1 MSTTETQSIP
11 VPEPGL
17 TQDEIVQRARDMIPV
32 LRERQEECERIG
44 RLPDE
49 TSRDF
54 VEAGFYRILQPR
66 RFGGYEFDL
75 PTFTRVAIALARG
88 CPASGWTYTLTAG
101 HAHMLAAL
109 WSEEGQIDI
118 YGADGEVR
126 MPGPLSPGHGDGPV
140 DGGYRVSGTWD
151 YVSGCDSATHLAF
164 GFMLGDDASAG
175 EMATDF
181 IGVVDYA
188 DCEIIDNWDVLGLRG
203 TGSKRVVVE
212 DVFVPERRTIDS
224 IFRLDAPPAAGR
236 TVHEAPIYRE
246 GGIGGLIFSET
257 ASVAIGTAWGV
268 LDLYEESL
276 RKRKTTVLPLIP
288 MTEHAQ
294 YPRFFGE
301 AFQSID
307 VAESRAAAERPRLHG
322 LVAAGGRGR
331 DRVRPR
337 PRLAPA
343 AAQAVLREARLRRRE
358 PHDAHQRLGRH
369 ARRRD
374 VAAPAARPHG
384 AHDAQHG
391 PARAGGRQLRAPA
404 LRAAAARGRSGLG
417 AGAADGALR
426 LRLRRAR
433 GLPARLGG
441 SRRGRAKAVT
451 LP

>member
-1 MSTTETQSIP
+1 MSTTPTQSIP

-17 TQDEIVQRARDMIPV
+17 TQEEMVQRARGMIGV

-49 TSRDF
+49 TSREF

-126 MPGPLSPGHGDGPV
+126 MPGRFRPGTATPV

-164 GFMLGDDASAG
+164 GFMLGDDPSAG
-175 EMATDF
+175 ELATDF

-212 DVFVPERRTIDS
+212 DVFVPEHRTIDS
-224 IFRLDAPPAAGR
+224 IFKLDAPPAAGR

-268 LDLYEESL
+268 LDLFEESM

-307 VAESRAAAERPRLHG
+307 VAQAALLQSDYDYMDWSRRAAAGEIEY
-322 LVAAGGRGR
+322 GR
-331 DRVRPR
+331 DLDY
-337 PRLAPA
+337 RLM
-343 AAQAVLREARLRRRE
+343 LRKQYCAKL
-358 PHDAHQRLGRH
+358 
-369 ARRRD
+369 
-374 VAAPAARPHG
+374 
-384 AHDAQHG
+384 AHDAVNLMMRVNGSAGMRGGAMWQRMQRDLTVLMTHNTVQPELAADSFGRMHFGLLPHGVNTDPPAPG
-391 PARAGGRQLRAPA
+391 PAPPPVR
-404 LRAAAARGRSGLG
+404 
-417 AGAADGALR
+417 
-426 LRLRRAR
+426 
-433 GLPARLGG
+433 
-441 SRRGRAKAVT
+441 
-451 LP
+451 

>member
-1 MSTTETQSIP
+1 
-11 VPEPGL
+11 
-17 TQDEIVQRARDMIPV
+17 V
-32 LRERQEECERIG
+32 LRERQDECERIG

-126 MPGPLSPGHGDGPV
+126 MPGRFRPGTATAV
-140 DGGYRVSGTWD
+140 DGGYRASGTWD

-164 GFMLGDDASAG
+164 GFMLGDDPSAG

-212 DVFVPERRTIDS
+212 DVFIPERRTIDS
-224 IFRLDAPPAAGR
+224 IFRLAAPPAAGR

-257 ASVAIGTAWGV
+257 ASVAIGTAWAV

-301 AFQSID
+301 AYQSID
-307 VAESRAAAERPRLHG
+307 VAESALLQSDYDYMDWSRRAAAGGMEYSRDLDWRLQLRKQYCAKLAYDAVNLMMRTNGSAGMRGGAMWQRLQRDLTVLMTHNTVQPELAADSFGRLHFG
-322 LVAAGGRGR
+322 L
-331 DRVRPR
+331 
-337 PRLAPA
+337 L
-343 AAQAVLREARLRRRE
+343 
-358 PHDAHQRLGRH
+358 
-369 ARRRD
+369 
-374 VAAPAARPHG
+374 PHG
-384 AHDAQHG
+384 VQEGSG
-391 PARAGGRQLRAPA
+391 PVPPTVR
-404 LRAAAARGRSGLG
+404 
-417 AGAADGALR
+417 
-426 LRLRRAR
+426 
-433 GLPARLGG
+433 
-441 SRRGRAKAVT
+441 
-451 LP
+451 

>member
-1 MSTTETQSIP
+1 MSTIETQSIP

-17 TQDEIVQRARDMIPV
+17 TQDEIVQRARDMIPA

-126 MPGPLSPGHGDGPV
+126 MPGRFRPGTATAV
-140 DGGYRVSGTWD
+140 DGGYRASGTWD

-164 GFMLGDDASAG
+164 GFMLGDDPSAG

-212 DVFVPERRTIDS
+212 DVFIPERRTIDS
-224 IFRLDAPPAAGR
+224 IFRLAAPPAAGR

-257 ASVAIGTAWGV
+257 ASVAIGTAWAV

-301 AFQSID
+301 AYQSID
-307 VAESRAAAERPRLHG
+307 VAESALLQSDYDYMDWSRRAAAGGMEYSRDLDWRLQLRKQYCAKLAYDAVNLMMRTNGSAGMRGGAMWQRLQRDLTVLMTHNTVQPELAADSFGRLHFG
-322 LVAAGGRGR
+322 L
-331 DRVRPR
+331 
-337 PRLAPA
+337 L
-343 AAQAVLREARLRRRE
+343 
-358 PHDAHQRLGRH
+358 
-369 ARRRD
+369 
-374 VAAPAARPHG
+374 PHG
-384 AHDAQHG
+384 VQEGSG
-391 PARAGGRQLRAPA
+391 PVPPTVR
-404 LRAAAARGRSGLG
+404 
-417 AGAADGALR
+417 
-426 LRLRRAR
+426 
-433 GLPARLGG
+433 
-441 SRRGRAKAVT
+441 
-451 LP
+451 

>member
-32 LRERQEECERIG
+32 LRERQEDCERIG

-126 MPGPLSPGHGDGPV
+126 MPGRFRPGTATAV

-212 DVFVPERRTIDS
+212 DVFVPERRTIAS

-307 VAESRAAAERPRLHG
+307 VAESALLQSDYDYMDWSRRAAAGEIEYGRDLDWRLQLRKQYCAKLAYDAVNLMMRTNGSAGMRGGAMWQRLQRDLTVLMTHNTVQPELSADSFGRLHFG
-322 LVAAGGRGR
+322 L
-331 DRVRPR
+331 
-337 PRLAPA
+337 L
-343 AAQAVLREARLRRRE
+343 
-358 PHDAHQRLGRH
+358 
-369 ARRRD
+369 
-374 VAAPAARPHG
+374 PHG
-384 AHDAQHG
+384 VEE
-391 PARAGGRQLRAPA
+391 
-404 LRAAAARGRSGLG
+404 G
-417 AGAADGALR
+417 AGPVPPTVR
-426 LRLRRAR
+426 
-433 GLPARLGG
+433 
-441 SRRGRAKAVT
+441 
-451 LP
+451 

>member
-54 VEAGFYRILQPR
+54 VQAGFYRILQPR

-88 CPASGWTYTLTAG
+88 CPASGWTFTLTAG

-126 MPGPLSPGHGDGPV
+126 MPGRFRPGTATAAPAE
-140 DGGYRVSGTWD
+140 GGYRVSGTWD

-212 DVFVPERRTIDS
+212 DVFVPERRTIAS

-236 TVHEAPIYRE
+236 TVHDAPIYRE

-288 MTEHAQ
+288 MLEHAQ

-301 AFQSID
+301 AYQSID
-307 VAESRAAAERPRLHG
+307 VAESALLQSDYDYMDWSRRAAAGEIEY
-322 LVAAGGRGR
+322 GR
-331 DRVRPR
+331 DLDW
-337 PRLAPA
+337 RLQLRKQYCAKLA
-343 AAQAVLREARLRRRE
+343 YDAVNLMMRTNGSAGMRGG
-358 PHDAHQRLGRH
+358 AMWQRLQRDLTVLMTHNTVQPELAADSFGRLYFGLL
-369 ARRRD
+369 
-374 VAAPAARPHG
+374 PHG
-384 AHDAQHG
+384 VQE
-391 PARAGGRQLRAPA
+391 
-404 LRAAAARGRSGLG
+404 G
-417 AGAADGALR
+417 AGPVPPTVR
-426 LRLRRAR
+426 
-433 GLPARLGG
+433 
-441 SRRGRAKAVT
+441 
-451 LP
+451 

>member
-1 MSTTETQSIP
+1 MSTTATQSIP

-17 TQDEIVQRARDMIPV
+17 TQDEMVQRARDMIPV

-75 PTFTRVAIALARG
+75 PTFTRVAIALSRG
-88 CPASGWTYTLTAG
+88 CPSSGWTYTLTAG

-109 WSEEGQIDI
+109 WPEEGQIDI

-126 MPGPLSPGHGDGPV
+126 MPGRFLPGTATEV
-140 DGGYRVSGTWD
+140 GGGFRVSGTWD

-301 AFQSID
+301 AYQSID
-307 VAESRAAAERPRLHG
+307 VAEAALLQSDQDYMDWSRR
-322 LVAAGGRGR
+322 AAGGEIEYGR
-331 DRVRPR
+331 DLDW
-337 PRLAPA
+337 RLQLRKQYCAKLA
-343 AAQAVLREARLRRRE
+343 YDAVNLMMRTNGSAGMRGG
-358 PHDAHQRLGRH
+358 AMWQRLQRDLTVLMTHNTVQPELAADSFGRLH
-369 ARRRD
+369 FGLL
-374 VAAPAARPHG
+374 PHG
-384 AHDAQHG
+384 VEAGSG
-391 PARAGGRQLRAPA
+391 PVPPTVR
-404 LRAAAARGRSGLG
+404 
-417 AGAADGALR
+417 
-426 LRLRRAR
+426 
-433 GLPARLGG
+433 
-441 SRRGRAKAVT
+441 
-451 LP
+451 

>member
-1 MSTTETQSIP
+1 
-11 VPEPGL
+11 
-17 TQDEIVQRARDMIPV
+17 
-32 LRERQEECERIG
+32 
-44 RLPDE
+44 
-49 TSRDF
+49 
-54 VEAGFYRILQPR
+54 
-66 RFGGYEFDL
+66 
-75 PTFTRVAIALARG
+75 
-88 CPASGWTYTLTAG
+88 
-101 HAHMLAAL
+101 
-109 WSEEGQIDI
+109 
-118 YGADGEVR
+118 
-126 MPGPLSPGHGDGPV
+126 
-140 DGGYRVSGTWD
+140 
-151 YVSGCDSATHLAF
+151 
-164 GFMLGDDASAG
+164 MLGDDASAG

-181 IGVVDYA
+181 IGVVDYD

-224 IFRLDAPPAAGR
+224 IFKLDAPPAAGR

-307 VAESRAAAERPRLHG
+307 VAESALLQSDYDYMDWSRRAAAGEIEYTQGPRL
-322 LVAAGGRGR
+322 
-331 DRVRPR
+331 P
-337 PRLAPA
+337 PA

-374 VAAPAARPHG
+374 VAALPARPHG
-384 AHDAQHG
+384 AHDPQHG
-391 PARAGGRQLRAPA
+391 PARARGRQLRAHA
-404 LRAAAARGRSGLG
+404 LRPAAPRVSK
-417 AGAADGALR
+417 
-426 LRLRRAR
+426 RAR
-433 GLPARLGG
+433 GPRPPPV
-441 SRRGRAKAVT
+441 R
-451 LP
+451 

>member
-11 VPEPGL
+11 VPEPDL

-54 VEAGFYRILQPR
+54 IEAGFYRILQPR

-101 HAHMLAAL
+101 HAHMRAAL
-109 WSEEGQIDI
+109 WSGEVQIAI
-118 YGADGEVR
+118 YGTDGEVR
-126 MPGPLSPGHGDGPV
+126 MPGRFRPGPATAV

-181 IGVVDYA
+181 IGVVDYD

-212 DVFVPERRTIDS
+212 DVFIPERRTIDS
-224 IFRLDAPPAAGR
+224 IFPLDAPPAAGR

-257 ASVAIGTAWGV
+257 ASGGLRPAGGGLAPSRGR
-268 LDLYEESL
+268 L
-276 RKRKTTVLPLIP
+276 RK
-288 MTEHAQ
+288 H
-294 YPRFFGE
+294 
-301 AFQSID
+301 
-307 VAESRAAAERPRLHG
+307 
-322 LVAAGGRGR
+322 
-331 DRVRPR
+331 
-337 PRLAPA
+337 
-343 AAQAVLREARLRRRE
+343 
-358 PHDAHQRLGRH
+358 
-369 ARRRD
+369 
-374 VAAPAARPHG
+374 
-384 AHDAQHG
+384 
-391 PARAGGRQLRAPA
+391 
-404 LRAAAARGRSGLG
+404 
-417 AGAADGALR
+417 
-426 LRLRRAR
+426 
-433 GLPARLGG
+433 
-441 SRRGRAKAVT
+441 
-451 LP
+451 

>member
-1 MSTTETQSIP
+1 MSTTQTQSIP

-17 TQDEIVQRARDMIPV
+17 TQEEIVQRARDMIPA

-54 VEAGFYRILQPR
+54 IEAGFYRILQPR

-109 WSEEGQIDI
+109 WSEEGQMDI
-118 YGADGEVR
+118 YGTDGEVR
-126 MPGPLSPGHGDGPV
+126 MPGRFRPGTATAV

-181 IGVVDYA
+181 IGVVDYS

-236 TVHEAPIYRE
+236 TVHEAPMYRE

-257 ASVAIGTAWGV
+257 ASVAIGIAWGV

-301 AFQSID
+301 AYQSID
-307 VAESRAAAERPRLHG
+307 VAESALLQSDYDYMDWSRRAAAGGMEYSRDLDWRLQLRKQYCAKLAYDAVNLMMRTNGSAGMRGGAMWQRLQRDLTVLMTHNTVQPELAADSFGRLHFG
-322 LVAAGGRGR
+322 L
-331 DRVRPR
+331 
-337 PRLAPA
+337 L
-343 AAQAVLREARLRRRE
+343 
-358 PHDAHQRLGRH
+358 
-369 ARRRD
+369 
-374 VAAPAARPHG
+374 PHG
-384 AHDAQHG
+384 VQEGSG
-391 PARAGGRQLRAPA
+391 PVPPTVR
-404 LRAAAARGRSGLG
+404 
-417 AGAADGALR
+417 
-426 LRLRRAR
+426 
-433 GLPARLGG
+433 
-441 SRRGRAKAVT
+441 
-451 LP
+451 